1 MESARCPT
9 GRLEGPN
16 HPAVRKDRLFV
27 GRIDGLSSFAWA
39 SGRIMKTRF
48 TSIMAA
54 LSRYVWR
61 IGRTLAVIVS
71 LLTFP
76 SMIPWMVACWLAW
89 YTLLSSHNRLRLP
102 LLACV
107 GILLVKRVDWSPWL
121 IAMAVLML
129 ALFGYRRYAERKVP
143 SPWNNRLAWLGVA
156 GIWIAW
162 AGVTYQWGRSPYA
175 GRPLTIQPSR
185 PVVCIGD
192 SLTSFGYP
200 KCLREKVS
208 LPVRDLS
215 YPGITSGEALL
226 ILPRLVEAKPQV
238 VVIELGG
245 HDYLQGNGRAATRRN
260 LDKIVNVARSIGAEV
275 ILMEIP
281 RGFVMD
287 AYDGLEPPDGPAGR
301 TGTGSRHG
309 DSEVGAVEIPP
320 PRPARRRGRNIGLA
334 TMACIPTPAATRSWQ
349 NM

>member
-1 MESARCPT
+1 
-9 GRLEGPN
+9 
-16 HPAVRKDRLFV
+16 
-27 GRIDGLSSFAWA
+27 
-39 SGRIMKTRF
+39 
-48 TSIMAA
+48 MAA

-89 YTLLSSHNRLRLP
+89 YTLLSSHNRSRLL

-129 ALFGYRRYAERKVP
+129 ALCGYRWYAERKVP
-143 SPWNNRLAWLGVA
+143 SPWNNRLAWLGIA

-185 PVVCIGD
+185 PIVCIGD

-215 YPGITSGEALL
+215 YPGITSGEALS

-245 HDYLQGNGRAATRRN
+245 HDYLQGNGRTATRRN
-260 LDKIVNVARSIGAEV
+260 LDKIVDVARSIGAEI

-287 AYDGLEPPDGPAGR
+287 AYDGLERQMARQEGLELVPDTAIRKLVLWSSAAPPGTWVRPEHRLSDDGLHPNARGNKVLAEYVADALARIYGPAVR
-301 TGTGSRHG
+301 ANR
-309 DSEVGAVEIPP
+309 
-320 PRPARRRGRNIGLA
+320 
-334 TMACIPTPAATRSWQ
+334 
-349 NM
+349 